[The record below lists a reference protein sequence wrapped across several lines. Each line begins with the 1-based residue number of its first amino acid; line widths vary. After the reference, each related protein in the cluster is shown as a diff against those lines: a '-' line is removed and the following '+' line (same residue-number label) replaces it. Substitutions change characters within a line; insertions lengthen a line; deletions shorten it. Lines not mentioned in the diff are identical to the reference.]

1 MATQNELQALYDLGD
16 RLEKALLGAWRKG
29 ETAFARAWK
38 LYRAKGFVYHVPL
51 AVIHIHGL
59 QLIRRRPRTTIDR
72 VPRPHVR

>member
-38 LYRAKGFVYHVPL
+38 LYRAKGFVYRVPL
-51 AVIHIHGL
+51 SAVSMQVRTRRQWRHGNEG
-59 QLIRRRPRTTIDR
+59 
-72 VPRPHVR
+72 